1 MTEKIRLGVI
11 STSLHYSLRVH
22 SQLIASQK
30 IEPVAVASRD
40 LASAQ
45 EYARRHEIPTA
56 YGSYAELLADPSIDA
71 VYNPLPNSLHAE
83 WVIKAAEAGKHTFC
97 EKPMGDDAD
106 QARAMAAACEK
117 HSVLLSEAFMFR
129 FSNRNNYARSVI
141 ASGRLGPI
149 WAIKASFSFNVPRR
163 PRNIRHRPDLAG
175 GALADA
181 GCYTVA
187 AVRFLTGSEPIA
199 VLSSMRMDEEYEVD
213 MSGSAILEFPD
224 HSIGVCTYSIEN
236 APTQQIE
243 VIGANGRMVVD
254 QFVVS
259 AQEPGTVTIYIDS
272 NQMEVKPFDPDPV
285 YQAEFDAFADAIRGE
300 APLPYD
306 QADAIAQARV
316 LDALRE
322 SARLERKVGLP
333 PIVD

>member
-1 MTEKIRLGVI
+1 MGEIDSICGRRRGILPGP
-11 STSLHYSLRVH
+11 LDRWA
-22 SQLIASQK
+22 QNG
-30 IEPVAVASRD
+30 AVAWLWALKLFVFAVRWARKTQPRIGFDDRKNSIGRDFD
-40 LASAQ
+40 LAPLLP
-45 EYARRHEIPTA
+45 ARPRAADRLTKDRTGGGCQSRSGLRPGICQGATKSRPPTVPTRNCWPTPA
-56 YGSYAELLADPSIDA
+56 STPSTT
-71 VYNPLPNSLHAE
+71 PLPNSLHAE

-213 MSGSAILEFPD
+213 MSGSAILEFPRSLD
-224 HSIGVCTYSIEN
+224 RRLHLLDRERPHS
-236 APTQQIE
+236 
-243 VIGANGRMVVD
+243 
-254 QFVVS
+254 
-259 AQEPGTVTIYIDS
+259 
-272 NQMEVKPFDPDPV
+272 
-285 YQAEFDAFADAIRGE
+285 ADRGH
-300 APLPYD
+300 
-306 QADAIAQARV
+306 R
-316 LDALRE
+316 R
-322 SARLERKVGLP
+322 
-333 PIVD
+333 